1 MATYWVRTKISL
13 IALLFCLAVSTQAET
28 INCITWECPTTSFSA
43 ADTSVSLDCEDE
55 QIQIQNH
62 GQTTNYDISPYV
74 GNQIFGVS
82 IKEGDS
88 SEISVNNSMEYVSVW
103 KMNDR
108 GQWNLIG
115 VIDIHCESHESQS
128 SPYIAMNVCIDL
140 PWHELTQW
148 TGHTPLF
155 NLVRIDGVEY
165 DMSSGIYWSVPVEA
179 RWTWDLYIDGLHL
192 ISMEQTDEQECFVS
206 SVYPQGA

>member
-115 VIDIHCESHESQS
+115 VIDTDGALQSVAANQAVVSAPAVEHGPAETASDGMVLSPAVRNVGDAPARDVIVESDER
-128 SPYIAMNVCIDL
+128 NNCVLL
-140 PWHELTQW
+140 P
-148 TGHTPLF
+148 
-155 NLVRIDGVEY
+155 D
-165 DMSSGIYWSVPVEA
+165 
-179 RWTWDLYIDGLHL
+179 
-192 ISMEQTDEQECFVS
+192 
-206 SVYPQGA
+206 